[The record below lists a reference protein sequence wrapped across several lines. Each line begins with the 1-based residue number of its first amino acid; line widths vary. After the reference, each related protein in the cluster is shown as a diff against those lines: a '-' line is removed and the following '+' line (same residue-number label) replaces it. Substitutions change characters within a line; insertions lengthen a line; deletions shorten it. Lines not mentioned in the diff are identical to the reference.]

1 MAKVK
6 NYRELK
12 ISAKTFQTLA
22 FATLILLSVI
32 IVTGGAVRLSQ
43 SGLGCPDWPTC
54 QGTQFV
60 AADRI
65 HPMIEFVNRII
76 TILCSILVAL
86 AAFSSFIRTPKRK
99 DLIWLSMGLVA
110 GIAAEIV
117 LGGITVLEKLAPPF
131 VMAHMIL
138 ALVIVWNAL
147 VLYRRAS
154 TKDVPAQLVVTREV
168 YWLGKLMLVNLAAVI
183 FVGTVVTG
191 SGPHSGSTISPRL
204 HFPLKDVAILH
215 SDFVIALVALTLGSL
230 FLLSQ
235 SGAPEFIQRSGRNLL
250 WIEAGQAIIG
260 YTQYFTKLP
269 ALLVGFHIAG
279 ATLVWLAM
287 IWFNLQML
295 HRPSL
300 DFGSD
305 TKIGGIQSA
314 DLDQQLDHQLKGTP
328 S

>member
-1 MAKVK
+1 MAKIK
-6 NYRELK
+6 KYRELK
-12 ISAKTFQTLA
+12 ISAKTFQALA
-22 FATLILLSVI
+22 FATLILLSII

-54 QGTQFV
+54 HGTQFI
-60 AADRI
+60 AADRL
-65 HPMIEFVNRII
+65 HPMIEFINRII

-86 AAFSSFIRTPKRK
+86 AAFSSFFRRPKRK

-110 GIAAEIV
+110 GIGAEIV
-117 LGGITVLEKLAPPF
+117 LGGITVLEKLAPPY

-138 ALVIVWNAL
+138 ALIIVWNAL

-154 TKDVPAQLVVTREV
+154 TEDVPAQLVVTKEV
-168 YWLGKLMLVNLAAVI
+168 YWLGKLMFINLAGVI
-183 FVGTVVTG
+183 VVGTVVTG

-235 SGAPEFIQRSGRNLL
+235 SGAPEFVQRSARNLL

-287 IWFNLQML
+287 IWFNLQMTY
-295 HRPSL
+295 RPSIE
-300 DFGSD
+300 DASD
-305 TKIGGIQSA
+305 TKVGLIQNA
-314 DLDQQLDHQLKGTP
+314 GLDEQLDHHLEGTP
-328 S
+328 